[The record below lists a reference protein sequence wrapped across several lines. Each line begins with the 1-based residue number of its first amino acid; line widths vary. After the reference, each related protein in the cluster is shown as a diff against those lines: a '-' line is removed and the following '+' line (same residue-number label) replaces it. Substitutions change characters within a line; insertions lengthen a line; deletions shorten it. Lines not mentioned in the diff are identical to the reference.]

1 VTEIALRCHSFHVCD
16 AGRTSLPFT
25 ASACALNRA
34 SSRSSCT
41 PARAVRVQVEM
52 MGSQPCEIVGKSQP
66 VLTIINPIILTRLRM
81 SMGFRVGLGGGAR
94 GCVVCGGKGGRA
106 AAWGGV
112 GWGGVG
118 RPTLGAGAPS
128 PLGGRF
134 IA

>member
-81 SMGFRVGLGGGAR
+81 SMGFRVGLGGVW
-94 GCVVCGGKGGRA
+94 C
-106 AAWGGV
+106 GV
-112 GWGGVG
+112 GGGGVG